1 MSVCVCM
8 LTQLCPTLWNP
19 VDCSPLKSSVRGI
32 SQARI
37 LDSVAIS
44 FSSNHEYMSP
54 LCRWLS
60 QRVKCQ
66 SQWPRHLG
74 PWGIPWGSVL
84 VCRYLGSV
92 SVIFFLLEPTL
103 KTYLASLLC
112 FLLLQKM
119 ESLAQRGPCPS
130 LWERYAYSRKT
141 GERKK
146 FLQSTRKSFILGSTG
161 ARELLDR
168 VSHVVPLL
176 LLPEESLM
184 HNSEPRCQ
192 RRKNK
197 TLRDDR
203 IKIK

>member
-1 MSVCVCM
+1 MKVLSPRNPTVQVTVSKGQVSKSV
-8 LTQLCPTLWNP
+8 TSAPR
-19 VDCSPLKSSVRGI
+19 PL
-32 SQARI
+32 
-37 LDSVAIS
+37 
-44 FSSNHEYMSP
+44 
-54 LCRWLS
+54 
-60 QRVKCQ
+60 
-66 SQWPRHLG
+66 
-74 PWGIPWGSVL
+74 GSVL
-84 VCRYLGSV
+84 VRRYLGSV

-168 VSHVVPLL
+168 VSHAV
-176 LLPEESLM
+176 S
-184 HNSEPRCQ
+184 HTC
-192 RRKNK
+192 
-197 TLRDDR
+197 
-203 IKIK
+203 